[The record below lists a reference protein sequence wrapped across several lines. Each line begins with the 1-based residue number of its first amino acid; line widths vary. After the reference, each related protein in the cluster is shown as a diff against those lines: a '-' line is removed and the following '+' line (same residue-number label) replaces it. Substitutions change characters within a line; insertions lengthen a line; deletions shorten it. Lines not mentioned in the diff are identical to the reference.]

1 MSAQAQIADI
11 FCEFPTLLMSV
22 GKVADDGNV
31 SIFTKDG
38 VTVHNE
44 QDVLITCQGEPLF
57 IGVRDQHGIYC
68 IPLTQHRGQWQPQNP
83 SMRAKQALRQA
94 NRVYDL
100 PSIEQAV
107 KWMHAVCG
115 YPVKSMWMRATR
127 AGNYVGWPML
137 TEQNVSKYYP
147 ELDKTLKGHM
157 NQARKNVRS
166 TKVKRAPLELAEYPK
181 MRGKK
186 VQDIYI
192 STYKVRKTTF
202 SDQTGQFAT
211 RSKSGNKYIMIMVKI
226 DSSAIL
232 VEPMKSR
239 KDAEMIRAYNALL
252 LHLQQAG
259 IVPKKHVMDNE
270 VSENMKNHIKDN
282 CRLTVE
288 LVPPGCH

>member
-1 MSAQAQIADI
+1 
-11 FCEFPTLLMSV
+11 MSV

-44 QDVLITCQGEPLF
+44 HDVLITCQGKSLF
-57 IGVRDQHGIYC
+57 IGVRDQHGRYC
-68 IPLTQHRGQWQPQNP
+68 IPLTQHRGQWQPWKP
-83 SMRAKQALRQA
+83 TKKAKQALRQA
-94 NRVYDL
+94 NSVYDL

-115 YPVKSMWMRATR
+115 YPVKSTWMRAIR

-137 TEQNVSKYYP
+137 AEQNVSKYYP

-157 NQARKNVRS
+157 NQARNNVQS
-166 TKVKRAPLELAEYPK
+166 TKVKQAPLELAEYPE

-192 STYKVRKTTF
+192 STYEVRKTTF
-202 SDQTGQFAT
+202 SNQTGQFPT
-211 RSKSGNKYIMIMVKI
+211 RSKSGNKYIMIMVEI

-232 VEPMKSR
+232 VEPMKSQ
-239 KDAEMIRAYNALL
+239 KDAEMIQAYNALL

-259 IVPKKHVMDNE
+259 IFPKKHVMDNK
-270 VSENMKNHIKDN
+270 VSENMKNHIKDI

-288 LVPPGCH
+288 LVPPGCHQ